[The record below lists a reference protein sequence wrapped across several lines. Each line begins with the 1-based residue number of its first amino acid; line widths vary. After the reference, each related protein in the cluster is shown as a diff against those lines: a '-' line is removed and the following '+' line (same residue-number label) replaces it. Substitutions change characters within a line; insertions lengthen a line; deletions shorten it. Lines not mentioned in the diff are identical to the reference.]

1 MTPEQFVRELELIDE
16 FIKTPVEQRPKYK
29 EFHERVKQMAD
40 NVTVCPE
47 LGHTKELRQ
56 AEVWMVN
63 RSALQRIQEEESK
76 WYQHVAKI
84 RTDLLF
90 KKYTESLEPIV

>member
-1 MTPEQFVRELELIDE
+1 MTKEQFEQELQKIDE

-29 EFHERVKQMAD
+29 EFHDRIKQQAD
-40 NVTVCPE
+40 NVTVCSE

-56 AEVWMVN
+56 SEVWMIN
-63 RSALQRIQEEESK
+63 HSALQRIQEEESE
-76 WYQHVAKI
+76 WYLHAAKL

-90 KKYTESLEPIV
+90 KKYAESLEPIV

>member
-1 MTPEQFVRELELIDE
+1 MTQEQFKKELELIDE
-16 FIKTPVEQRPKYK
+16 FIKTPVQERPKYK

-47 LGHTKELRQ
+47 LGHTKELRE
-56 AEVWMVN
+56 AEVWMTN

-76 WYQHVAKI
+76 WYLHAAKV
-84 RTDLLF
+84 RTERLF
-90 KKYTESLEPIV
+90 KKYAQSLQPIV